1 MKRHFD
7 VKILTICGL
16 LLALSLIFSY
26 IEVMI
31 PLVPTIPGIKIG
43 LANGL
48 ILIVIFVFGM
58 REALLIQLSRI
69 LLCALLFGSLIS
81 LAYSLCGGLVSL
93 ILMYL
98 LYKTKL
104 FKGAAIGITGG
115 VIHNIVQILVAY
127 FFIWNVAIFSYLP
140 ILIISGIICGAVTGS
155 LSQALYKR
163 VALFAG
169 NIDKKETDI

>member
-7 VKILTICGL
+7 VKNLTICGL

-48 ILIVIFVFGM
+48 ILIVLFAFGI
-58 REALLIQLSRI
+58 REALMIQISRI

-93 ILMYL
+93 IFMYL

-115 VIHNIVQILVAY
+115 VIHNVVQIIVAY
-127 FFIWNVAIFSYLP
+127 FFIKNGAIFSYLP
-140 ILIISGIICGAVTGS
+140 ILIISGIIFGGITGS
-155 LSQALYKR
+155 LSQALYPR
-163 VALFAG
+163 VDSIF
-169 NIDKKETDI
+169 NRTDPK